1 MLRQVVSSS
10 SVRSIGYDRAHALL
24 EVEFSSGKIYQYEGV
39 AAEVARAF
47 VSADSKGAYFNEHVR
62 DRYPSVRV
70 S

>member
-39 AAEVARAF
+39 TAEIARAF
-47 VSADSKGAYFNEHVR
+47 VSAESKGAFFNEHVR
-62 DRYPSVRV
+62 DRYPAVRIN
-70 S
+70 